1 MGGLKIDNNREGKSG
16 GDCTLMLTELTEL
29 ADRVKTEDRFGL
41 NARMGAEARVCR
53 WLWDVTR
60 K

>member
-1 MGGLKIDNNREGKSG
+1 MGGLKIDNNWEGKSG

-29 ADRVKTEDRFGL
+29 ADRVKTEDRFGP
-41 NARMGAEARVCR
+41 NARMGAEARIRR
-53 WLWDVTR
+53 WPWDVAC